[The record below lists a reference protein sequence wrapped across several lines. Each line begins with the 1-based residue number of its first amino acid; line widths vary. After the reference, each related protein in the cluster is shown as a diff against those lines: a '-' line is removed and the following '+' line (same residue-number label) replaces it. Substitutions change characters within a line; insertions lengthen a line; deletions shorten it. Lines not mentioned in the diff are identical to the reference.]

1 MFPKILVHLKIQYL
15 WMAGSCATNILHPAS
30 LGVAKNNPGAIPGV
44 NKGALGSSWKK
55 PVLNFLLL
63 FGFFT
68 MKVMFWFKYWGKY
81 WFLSMDDGR

>member
-1 MFPKILVHLKIQYL
+1 MFPKIMVHLKIQYL

-55 PVLNFLLL
+55 AA
-63 FGFFT
+63 
-68 MKVMFWFKYWGKY
+68 
-81 WFLSMDDGR
+81 